1 MRRVEVKMA
10 TTMVKHNVPLAF
22 ADHLSPLLKDIIPD
36 SEMAKGYS
44 SAKTKTTCI
53 LNGALRPLYLEE
65 LIAEMKLE
73 PFSLSIDGSND
84 TGREKMNPMTVHVF
98 SNSGVEHKFLDMCTT
113 FGQGAGT
120 AEVIFN
126 KMDSV
131 LLKHGI
137 PWANCICLSVDN
149 ASVNVGAQNSLRTRL
164 QQKNMR
170 AYVSGCPC
178 HILHNTSSKAA
189 SALAEVTGFEIED
202 LAVDVAYWFD
212 RSTNQK
218 AGLGEFCV
226 FCDTAYKEVVS
237 HVSTR
242 WLSLEQAITRILQLY
257 ASLSS
262 YFQSIHEQQ
271 AQLK

>member
-1 MRRVEVKMA
+1 
-10 TTMVKHNVPLAF
+10 
-22 ADHLSPLLKDIIPD
+22 
-36 SEMAKGYS
+36 
-44 SAKTKTTCI
+44 
-53 LNGALRPLYLEE
+53 
-65 LIAEMKLE
+65 
-73 PFSLSIDGSND
+73 
-84 TGREKMNPMTVHVF
+84 
-98 SNSGVEHKFLDMCTT
+98 
-113 FGQGAGT
+113 
-120 AEVIFN
+120 
-126 KMDSV
+126 
-131 LLKHGI
+131 
-137 PWANCICLSVDN
+137 
-149 ASVNVGAQNSLRTRL
+149 
-164 QQKNMR
+164 MR

-212 RSTNQK
+212 RSTKQK
-218 AGLGEFCV
+218 AGLGELCV